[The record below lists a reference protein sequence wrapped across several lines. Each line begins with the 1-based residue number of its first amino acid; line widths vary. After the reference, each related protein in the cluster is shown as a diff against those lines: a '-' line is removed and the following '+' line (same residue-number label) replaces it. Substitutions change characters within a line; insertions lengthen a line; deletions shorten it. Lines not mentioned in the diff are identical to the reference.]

1 VFGMDEID
9 ITVSGR
15 SDGGASASCTGFAK
29 QSPGLKLDV
38 TLIRMVSSTAA
49 NN

>member
-29 QSPGLKLDV
+29 QSPG
-38 TLIRMVSSTAA
+38 
-49 NN
+49 